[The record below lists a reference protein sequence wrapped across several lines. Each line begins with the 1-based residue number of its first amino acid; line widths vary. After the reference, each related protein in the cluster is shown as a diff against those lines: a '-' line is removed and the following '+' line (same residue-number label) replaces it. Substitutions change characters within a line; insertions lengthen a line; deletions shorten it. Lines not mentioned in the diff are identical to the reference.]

1 MELASESGRKTFDD
15 RSCLVWLEFDLPC
28 LRLAEEEPVL
38 SILARDNFREGDGF
52 DHAAKCGSAVHAR
65 PLAGMPSWPGAVMRS
80 PKVPPLDDEDDW

>member
-1 MELASESGRKTFDD
+1 MKLASESGRKTFHD

-38 SILARDNFREGDGF
+38 SILARDNPREGDVF

-65 PLAGMPSWPGAVMRS
+65 PLAGMPSWPGLVIQRLN
-80 PKVPPLDDEDDW
+80 VPPPDGDNW